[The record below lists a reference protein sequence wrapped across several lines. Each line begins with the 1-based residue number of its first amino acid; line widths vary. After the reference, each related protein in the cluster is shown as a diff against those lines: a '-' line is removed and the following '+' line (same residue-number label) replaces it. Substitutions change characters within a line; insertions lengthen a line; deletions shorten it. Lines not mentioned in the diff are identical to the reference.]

1 MLQHL
6 CWSLGAGFSR
16 FQVTGMIEW
25 GQKSKPKKIRRASNK
40 DQNLTPKKS
49 HAKFPSDKNFSS
61 FVELCGW
68 AHTGTTTNLQIV
80 LNTPKNP
87 YLNQA
92 TPQKILYFPR
102 KKNPSIIPVTSNL
115 EYPPG
120 CWRLPLY

>member
-1 MLQHL
+1 MLEPGGRGSP
-6 CWSLGAGFSR
+6 CR

-92 TPQKILYFPR
+92 TPP
-102 KKNPSIIPVTSNL
+102 KNTL
-115 EYPPG
+115 F
-120 CWRLPLY
+120 C